1 MRIGAVWISGS
12 LAYIGELDGGI
23 TVVDMDFHVLAQL
36 GCKGSV
42 IHAHGLTADKDGN
55 LICIYQSEKF
65 QYYFTI
71 NSEIRE
77 VQRMKG
83 TKFTFF
89 GAMCVLVERSDGKK
103 FLFDPYITENPQTD
117 APLEQFLDIDYLF
130 VTHNAGD
137 HFGDADV
144 IMENAPKAVLFS
156 GKDVNRHVQK
166 RVPLPQRA
174 VVWDDL
180 WRQSE
185 TG

>member
-1 MRIGAVWISGS
+1 
-12 LAYIGELDGGI
+12 
-23 TVVDMDFHVLAQL
+23 
-36 GCKGSV
+36 
-42 IHAHGLTADKDGN
+42 
-55 LICIYQSEKF
+55 
-65 QYYFTI
+65 
-71 NSEIRE
+71 
-77 VQRMKG
+77 MKG

-166 RVPLPQRA
+166 RVPLPRER
-174 VVWDDL
+174 WFGTIYGDSRKLD
-180 WRQSE
+180 E
-185 TG
+185 

>member
-1 MRIGAVWISGS
+1 
-12 LAYIGELDGGI
+12 
-23 TVVDMDFHVLAQL
+23 
-36 GCKGSV
+36 
-42 IHAHGLTADKDGN
+42 
-55 LICIYQSEKF
+55 
-65 QYYFTI
+65 
-71 NSEIRE
+71 
-77 VQRMKG
+77 MKG

-144 IMENAPKAVLFS
+144 IMENASKAVLFS

-166 RVPLPQRA
+166 RVPLPRERWFGTIYGDSRKLDEITTVHTVNAIHRSKENNSGTEVSHPAFGFIFGGRTWCCVLSCGGHLPIWGYAPISGTVSSDRHDCWNLQ
-174 VVWDDL
+174 L
-180 WRQSE
+180 
-185 TG
+185 

>member
-1 MRIGAVWISGS
+1 
-12 LAYIGELDGGI
+12 
-23 TVVDMDFHVLAQL
+23 
-36 GCKGSV
+36 
-42 IHAHGLTADKDGN
+42 
-55 LICIYQSEKF
+55 
-65 QYYFTI
+65 
-71 NSEIRE
+71 
-77 VQRMKG
+77 MKG

-156 GKDVNRHVQK
+156 GKD
-166 RVPLPQRA
+166 
-174 VVWDDL
+174 DL